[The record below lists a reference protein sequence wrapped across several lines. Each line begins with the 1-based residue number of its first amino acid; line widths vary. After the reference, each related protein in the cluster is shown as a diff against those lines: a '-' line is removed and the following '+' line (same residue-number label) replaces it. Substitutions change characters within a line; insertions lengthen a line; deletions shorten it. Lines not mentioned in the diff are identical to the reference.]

1 MARLGIIALIVVVRM
16 IFADGWARQGK
27 APPSEHQQQ
36 EHILS
41 TAQIICLRHDEGAP
55 PPRKDREV
63 LNGNIRPAS
72 ASPPLRLAPPSSA
85 ASMGLPSRAAP
96 HPRLFPSR
104 APWPTVRTPSR
115 SGRSTPRATSIRR
128 LRAAPGR

>member
-16 IFADGWARQGK
+16 IFADGCARQGK

-63 LNGNIRPAS
+63 LNGNIRLAS

-85 ASMGLPSRAAP
+85 ASMGLPSRAALR
-96 HPRLFPSR
+96 PRTTR
-104 APWPTVRTPSR
+104 IWAKAPTPSR
-115 SGRSTPRATSIRR
+115 SGRSTPRATSIR
-128 LRAAPGR
+128 